1 MIAKGGM
8 EMKAL
13 AKARI
18 VFWCLFPILFLLAP
32 EIAWVIFALIMAKQF
47 LKWLFSPIK
56 IKIQ

>member
-1 MIAKGGM
+1 
-8 EMKAL
+8 MKAL